1 MTHRTSSERFSDD
14 EHRNPPQ
21 KDVSVIKDGVEVAHI
36 HTGDDWQTLK
46 SAVDNIE
53 EASGNTRSL
62 DDEDREYLELILPSL
77 RLMKKEGLDEGYLV
91 KAEVLLTM

>member
-1 MTHRTSSERFSDD
+1 MTSTETLRKKMSPSS
-14 EHRNPPQ
+14 
-21 KDVSVIKDGVEVAHI
+21 KTVSKSHI

-77 RLMKKEGLDEGYLV
+77 RLMKSHGVDEGYLLKV
-91 KAEVLLTM
+91 EVLLAM